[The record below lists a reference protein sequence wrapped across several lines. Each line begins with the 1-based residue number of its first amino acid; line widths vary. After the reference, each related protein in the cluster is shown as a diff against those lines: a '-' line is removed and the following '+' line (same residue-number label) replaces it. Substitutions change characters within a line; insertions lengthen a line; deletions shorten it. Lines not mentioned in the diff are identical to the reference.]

1 MDSIRTE
8 EQIVAELDS
17 VALEIADTSCYLEGS
32 LQKSVK
38 RYRKKDGTVSEYL
51 LPPVLQYPKAG
62 GGQGRMRIPRRHT
75 ELVGELLGAGDQR
88 RKLLDHHRA
97 LSLEWVKL
105 RMRSKTAEK
114 KTTLH
119 NLPSSR

>member
-1 MDSIRTE
+1 MESIRTE

-17 VALEIADTSCYLEGS
+17 VALEITDISCYLEGS

-38 RYRKKDGTVSEYL
+38 RYRKKDGTVSEYP

-62 GGQGRMRIPRRHT
+62 GGQGRMRIPRQHAEFVERL
-75 ELVGELLGAGDQR
+75 LVAGHQRRELLDR
-88 RKLLDHHRA
+88 HRMF
-97 LSLEWVKL
+97 SLEWVRR

-119 NLPSSR
+119 NQPSSD